1 MEQWLHS
8 LIPWGTE
15 AIVWVQSLSNETLD
29 SIFKFFTFLGYE
41 EFYLFLL
48 PLVYWCIDR
57 SIGIR
62 LGIIALSSAWLNGL
76 VKHLFTI
83 PRPADPRIQIPLPET
98 SPSFPS
104 GHSQNAIANWGY
116 LAVRFRNRLL
126 WAVALIAIVGISLSR
141 IVLGVHFPQDVI
153 GGWLIG
159 LVLLVVWVW
168 AEPGAIRWIAAQSTL
183 LQGALAVGV
192 PLLLV
197 FLHPADAAGRY
208 PAEGAVVPMSTLL
221 GLGVGV
227 IMERA
232 RVRFCTDGSLGRR
245 AFRFGVGLILVAA
258 VYALPKLLIPEEM
271 PYGWETMARLVRY
284 GSLGWVV
291 AFACPWLFV
300 RLGLAR
306 REEEP
311 HPAVA
316 QGG

>member
-1 MEQWLHS
+1 MEQWLYS

-15 AIVWVQSLSNETLD
+15 AILWVQAQSNEALN
-29 SIFKFFTFLGYE
+29 SISKFFTFLGYE
-41 EFYLFLL
+41 EFYLLLL
-48 PLVYWCIDR
+48 PFVYWCIDR

-62 LGIIALSSAWLNGL
+62 LGAIALSSAWLNGL

-116 LAVRFRNRLL
+116 LAIRFRSRLMG
-126 WAVALIAIVGISLSR
+126 AVALIAILGISVSR
-141 IVLGVHFPQDVI
+141 IILGVHFPQDVI

-159 LVLLVVWVW
+159 LTLLAIWVW
-168 AEPGAIRWIAAQSTL
+168 AEPGVLGWIAARPRTL
-183 LQGALAVGV
+183 QLALAVGV

-208 PAEGAVVPMSTLL
+208 PAEGSVVPMSTFL

-227 IMERA
+227 IMERT
-232 RVRFCTDGSLGRR
+232 RVRFGVKGSWGRR
-245 AFRFGVGLILVAA
+245 ALRFGVGLILVAA
-258 VYALPKLLIPEEM
+258 AYALPKLLLPEELS
-271 PYGWETMARLVRY
+271 YGWETMARIVRY
-284 GSLGWVV
+284 GLLGWVV

-311 HPAVA
+311 HPAVVR
-316 QGG
+316 GG